1 MNILNSKKEQYS
13 IMPIEGC
20 YMFEGHEVLMQHAV
34 DEFDSIKI
42 TEIKDGKTVISHL
55 VPFETAHEKAYQL
68 LKWGYTRY

>member
-1 MNILNSKKEQYS
+1 MTFLNSKKQQYS

-42 TEIKDGKTVISHL
+42 TEIKDGKTIISHL
-55 VPFETAHEKAYQL
+55 VPFETAHDKAEQL